1 MPADAEDDKAPGGVS
16 VRIAAAL
23 VLAPF
28 AILAAW
34 AGSWLYAGL
43 VVLGG
48 AFVLDEWLGICARP
62 APAWLRALVLA
73 AMGGLAYLTLAGAPL
88 TGLAGVVVAALV
100 AAFWGRPSGWAA
112 FGVLYAGLPVIAVLV
127 LRADPDYGLAA
138 TLWLFA
144 IVWATDSA
152 AYASGRLIGG
162 PKLWPRISPN
172 KTWAGFAGGLIAAAL
187 VGAVAARLIGATSL
201 AALTLVGVAVSMVS
215 QAGDLFESGVKRR
228 FGVKDSGRLI
238 PGHGG
243 LMDRVDGLIVAAL
256 AATGLGVMRAG
267 PDLAGSGLLLW

>member
-1 MPADAEDDKAPGGVS
+1 MPADADDETVPEGVS
-16 VRIAAAL
+16 LRIAEAL
-23 VLAPF
+23 ILAPL

-43 VVLGG
+43 VTLGG
-48 AFVLDEWLGICARP
+48 ALVFDEWLGICGRP

-73 AMGGLAYLTLAGAPL
+73 AMGGLASLTLAGAPL
-88 TGLAGVVVAALV
+88 IGLAGVVVAALIALV
-100 AAFWGRPSGWAA
+100 LGRLSGWPAS
-112 FGVLYAGLPVIAVLV
+112 GLLYAGLPVIAVLV

-172 KTWAGFAGGLIAAAL
+172 KTWAGFAGGLVAAAL

-201 AALTLVGVAVSMVS
+201 AALTLVGVVVSMAA

-228 FGVKDSGRLI
+228 FGV
-238 PGHGG
+238 
-243 LMDRVDGLIVAAL
+243 
-256 AATGLGVMRAG
+256 
-267 PDLAGSGLLLW
+267 